1 MSEKSRNALKKQKK
15 VFLALLGGVGI
26 VVLGVGYLVL
36 NDQNFVPAVQP
47 KPHIDLPADKMNP
60 QDIWMNRIESHNT
73 LLDQKIKYLEEIVL
87 QTKKQEE
94 VIEKEKRDLKLE
106 ISHLKKQ
113 MQEESERPEISTQC
127 SDPFFESSHN
137 SIPPQICPPLIE
149 FCMEEPEKIVGTV
162 GRTIPS
168 GTTVKALLV
177 SSVDADC
184 GIYSST
190 DPIPVKLR
198 LLDDGHLP
206 KRVDVN
212 LKGAIIIGSAFGNL
226 SSERVYM
233 RLERL
238 TQVNSDGKFIETE
251 VTGYV
256 SGEDGK
262 YGLRGTVADKS
273 EKIIANAAISGF
285 FGEASQV
292 LHSAVGRF
300 RIDNYLSTNQTVN
313 DPFVPGAVGGT
324 SNAFDM
330 LADYYI
336 KRAEHV
342 KPVIQVSAGR
352 IVDVTFTHG
361 ADVGDLHTQERVK
374 TLRENSRRRS

>member
-1 MSEKSRNALKKQKK
+1 MSEKSRKALKKQKK
-15 VFLALLGGVGI
+15 VFLALVAGVGVL
-26 VVLGVGYLVL
+26 VVGVGYLVL
-36 NDQNFVPAVQP
+36 SDQKYAPTVQP
-47 KPHIDLPADKMNP
+47 KPHIDLPADKMNM
-60 QDIWMNRIESHNT
+60 QDIWMTRVESHNT

-94 VIEKEKRDLKLE
+94 VTEKEKRDLKHE
-106 ISHLKKQ
+106 MAQLKKQ
-113 MQEESERPEISTQC
+113 LRDESERSFREVPGQLN
-127 SDPFFESSHN
+127 DPFFGS
-137 SIPPQICPPLIE
+137 PQNISAPQFCPPLIE
-149 FCMEEPEKIVGTV
+149 FCMEEPEQIVGSV
-162 GRTIPS
+162 ERTIPS

-206 KRVDVN
+206 KGVDVH
-212 LKGAIIIGSAFGNL
+212 LKGALIIGSAFGNL

-238 TQVNSDGKFIETE
+238 TQVNPDGKFIETE
-251 VTGYV
+251 VVGYV

-262 YGLRGTVADKS
+262 YGVRGMVVDKS

-292 LHSAVGRF
+292 LQSAVGRF
-300 RIDNYLSTNQTVN
+300 RIDNYLNANQGVN
-313 DPFVPGAVGGT
+313 EPFVPGAAKGT

-336 KRAEHV
+336 KRAE
-342 KPVIQVSAGR
+342 PSNR
-352 IVDVTFTHG
+352 
-361 ADVGDLHTQERVK
+361 
-374 TLRENSRRRS
+374 